1 MHAKCMSSFLKSIV
15 VSVQLGEANYFLY
28 EAMCCYKDQGWSQW
42 TQPFCAITILSSFYD
57 IVI

>member
-15 VSVQLGEANYFLY
+15 VSIQSGETNCLFY
-28 EAMCCYKDQGWSQW
+28 EAMYCYKYQGWSQW
-42 TQPFCAITILSSFYD
+42 TQPFWAITILSSFYD